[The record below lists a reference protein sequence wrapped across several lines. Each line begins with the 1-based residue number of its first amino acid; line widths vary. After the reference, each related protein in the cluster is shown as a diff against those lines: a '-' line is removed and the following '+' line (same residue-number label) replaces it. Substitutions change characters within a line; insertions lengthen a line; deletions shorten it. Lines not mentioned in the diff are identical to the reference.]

1 MIKTVSTWIAVCLK
15 LLLVFALLGIDPRA
29 SHMLAMFPLF
39 SGIPSW
45 NLKERGDLTD
55 VGEIP
60 WQFAEALMVQP
71 FSSPSLLWYSVIHQ
85 HKHPSLRS

>member
-1 MIKTVSTWIAVCLK
+1 
-15 LLLVFALLGIDPRA
+15 
-29 SHMLAMFPLF
+29 MLAMFPLF

-71 FSSPSLLWYSVIHQ
+71 FSSPHYCGTQLSTSTNTQVCVHD
-85 HKHPSLRS
+85 